1 MLLGYPRQKRVVQ
14 DRGRNVKFYLGR
26 KSRILVRAPTDT
38 FPLTLVSCF
47 PALTATAFP
56 PSMSDRSPLFNIP
69 VPNGSHRQPPQ
80 LLMPSPV
87 SINPN
92 EAPALPLGFQ
102 GSQGSQGPQGQASGE
117 PPLPNIPTKKT
128 GPRRKP
134 PPIDFSKIDGSH
146 SFSPQSDSPENH
158 HAGLPPSLKA
168 NVNSTVRIGEAVK
181 NHTNQQR
188 VPPNHHQNNVQPQRP
203 ARLKNI
209 DDLTPEDWNRL
220 ANTQQ
225 ITELAKLG
233 EGNGGSVSKC
243 QLRSGSP
250 IFALKLINADPN
262 PDVQKQIIRELQYN
276 RLCSSPNI
284 VKYYGT
290 FMVEEQ
296 LMIGIAMEYMGG
308 RSLDAIYRRVI
319 EIDLSNRIN
328 EKVLGKIADS
338 VLGGLNYL
346 HQQRI
351 IHRDIKPSNILLDK
365 HGNVKICDFGV
376 SGEVVNSLANTFV
389 GTQYYMAPERIMG
402 KPYTVSC
409 DVWSLGLTLLE
420 VALGRFPYHIESE
433 SSLGPIELLSL
444 ILEYEPHLE
453 DVADEDIFWSD
464 SFKNFIDYC
473 LRKDP
478 EQRPSPLQML
488 KHPWVVGQLQIKV
501 SMDRFVK
508 RLWGDNL
515 D

>member
-1 MLLGYPRQKRVVQ
+1 
-14 DRGRNVKFYLGR
+14 
-26 KSRILVRAPTDT
+26 
-38 FPLTLVSCF
+38 
-47 PALTATAFP
+47 
-56 PSMSDRSPLFNIP
+56 MSNRSPLFNIP
-69 VPNGSHRQPPQ
+69 PSSSNGKQPP
-80 LLMPSPV
+80 LLLIPSPV
-87 SINPN
+87 SMNPK
-92 EAPALPLGFQ
+92 EL
-102 GSQGSQGPQGQASGE
+102 PQGHQHGE
-117 PPLPNIPTKKT
+117 APLPNIPTKKL

-146 SFSPQSDSPENH
+146 SFSPLSDSPDH
-158 HAGLPPSLKA
+158 HGLPSSITT
-168 NVNSTVRIGEAVK
+168 NVNLTARISEAVK

-188 VPPNHHQNNVQPQRP
+188 IPQNQQPHGLQRP
-203 ARLKNI
+203 KSKNI

-243 QLRSGSP
+243 LLRGGSP
-250 IFALKLINADPN
+250 LFALKLINADPN

-319 EIDLSNRIN
+319 EIDLLNRIN
-328 EKVLGKIADS
+328 EKVLGKIAES
-338 VLGGLNYL
+338 VLSGLNYL
-346 HQQRI
+346 HKQRI
-351 IHRDIKPSNILLDK
+351 IHRDIKPLNILLDK

-453 DVADEDIFWSD
+453 DVVEEEIFWSD

-501 SMDRFVK
+501 NMDRFVK
-508 RLWGDNL
+508 RLWGDEL

>member
-1 MLLGYPRQKRVVQ
+1 M
-14 DRGRNVKFYLGR
+14 
-26 KSRILVRAPTDT
+26 A
-38 FPLTLVSCF
+38 
-47 PALTATAFP
+47 
-56 PSMSDRSPLFNIP
+56 DRSPLFNMP
-69 VPNGSHRQPPQ
+69 MPNGPHKQPPQ
-80 LLMPSPV
+80 LLIPSPI

-92 EAPALPLGFQ
+92 DALHSTKGHQTATTPTMPPNSFGGEA
-102 GSQGSQGPQGQASGE
+102 
-117 PPLPNIPTKKT
+117 PLPNIPTKRSA
-128 GPRRKP
+128 PRRKP
-134 PPIDFSKIDGSH
+134 PPIDFLRIDGSH
-146 SFSPQSDSPENH
+146 SFSPRSGSPESQD
-158 HAGLPPSLKA
+158 GLPANIKT

-181 NHTNQQR
+181 QHTNQQR
-188 VPPNHHQNNVQPQRP
+188 VPQHLPNFQKPAQTLRSAQQLQRT
-203 ARLKNI
+203 KNI

-225 ITELAKLG
+225 IQELSKLG

-243 QLRSGSP
+243 VLRGGSP

-276 RLCSSPNI
+276 RLCNSPNI

-308 RSLDAIYRRVI
+308 RSLDAIYKRVI

-328 EKVLGKIADS
+328 EKVLGKIAES
-338 VLGGLNYL
+338 VLSGLNYL

-365 HGNVKICDFGV
+365 YGNVKICDFGV

-420 VALGRFPYHIESE
+420 VALGRFPYHIDNETP
-433 SSLGPIELLSL
+433 LGPIELLSL
-444 ILEYEPHLE
+444 VLEYEPHLE
-453 DVADEDIFWSD
+453 DVEEDDIYWSP
-464 SFKNFIDYC
+464 SFKNLIDYC
-473 LRKDP
+473 LKKDP
-478 EQRPSPLQML
+478 EERPSPLQML
-488 KHPWVVGQLQIKV
+488 KHPWIVGQLQIKV
-501 SMDRFVK
+501 SMDRFVR
-508 RLWGDNL
+508 RLWGDDL

>member
-1 MLLGYPRQKRVVQ
+1 
-14 DRGRNVKFYLGR
+14 
-26 KSRILVRAPTDT
+26 
-38 FPLTLVSCF
+38 
-47 PALTATAFP
+47 
-56 PSMSDRSPLFNIP
+56 MSEGSPLFNMP
-69 VPNGSHRQPPQ
+69 VSQKQPPQ
-80 LLMPSPV
+80 LLIPSPI
-87 SINPN
+87 SITPN
-92 EAPALPLGFQ
+92 ESVSTNTNNPAKLALASVPGEPALPI
-102 GSQGSQGPQGQASGE
+102 
-117 PPLPNIPTKKT
+117 IPTLKL

-146 SFSPQSDSPENH
+146 SFSPQSDSPDH
-158 HAGLPPSLKA
+158 LHQSGLPLNLKA
-168 NVNSTVRIGEAVK
+168 NVNSTARIGEAVK
-181 NHTNQQR
+181 SHTNQQR
-188 VPPNHHQNNVQPQRP
+188 VPHQQPHPQAQSQYQQYQQPQAQFNLHNLRP
-203 ARLKNI
+203 PHKRKSL
-209 DDLTPEDWNRL
+209 DDLTPDDWNRL

-233 EGNGGSVSKC
+233 EGNGGSVLKC
-243 QLRSGSP
+243 SLKNDSQV
-250 IFALKLINADPN
+250 FALKLINADPN

-276 RLCSSPNI
+276 RLCNSPNI

-319 EIDLSNRIN
+319 EIDSSNRIN
-328 EKVLGKIADS
+328 EKVMGKIAES
-338 VLGGLNYL
+338 VLSGLNYL

-365 HGNVKICDFGV
+365 YGNVKICDFGV

-420 VALGRFPYHIESE
+420 VALGRFPYHIDSE
-433 SSLGPIELLSL
+433 MSLGPIELLSL

-453 DVADEDIFWSD
+453 DVEEEEIFWSD

-473 LRKDP
+473 LRKNP

-488 KHPWVVGQLQIKV
+488 KHPWVVGQLQVKV